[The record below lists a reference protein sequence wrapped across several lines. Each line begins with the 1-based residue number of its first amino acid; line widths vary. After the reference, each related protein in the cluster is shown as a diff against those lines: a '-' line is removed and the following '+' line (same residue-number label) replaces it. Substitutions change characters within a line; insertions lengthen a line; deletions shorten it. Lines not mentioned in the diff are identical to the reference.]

1 MNPLALMQIKPK
13 LEKFQ
18 QRHPKFI
25 QFFSF
30 AGKSVTEGSIL
41 KISVTDP
48 EGKKIVTSIRVDQED
63 IELFQQL
70 MSLTGK

>member
-25 QFFSF
+25 QFFGF
-30 AGKSVTEGSIL
+30 AGKSITQDSIL

>member
-25 QFFSF
+25 QFFGF
-30 AGKSVTEGSIL
+30 AGKSITKDSIL